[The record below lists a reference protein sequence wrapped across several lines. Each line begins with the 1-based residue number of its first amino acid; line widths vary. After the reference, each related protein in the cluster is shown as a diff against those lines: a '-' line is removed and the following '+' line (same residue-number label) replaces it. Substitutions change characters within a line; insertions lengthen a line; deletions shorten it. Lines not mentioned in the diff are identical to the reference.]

1 MLRKK
6 DIVSARGSKNNGNG
20 LFRSITGTL
29 DDNSSL
35 NHGLYWWY
43 FGCTRSLQLTL
54 CLIAKSAVYFTSC
67 YTWTCSKNRL
77 KRTLK

>member
-1 MLRKK
+1 MSRKK

-43 FGCTRSLQLTL
+43 FSCTRSLQLTL
-54 CLIAKSAVYFTSC
+54 CLIAKSAVCTSQAV
-67 YTWTCSKNRL
+67 THGVVRKIGLNEP
-77 KRTLK
+77 

>member
-1 MLRKK
+1 MSRKK

-35 NHGLYWWY
+35 NHGLY
-43 FGCTRSLQLTL
+43 
-54 CLIAKSAVYFTSC
+54 
-67 YTWTCSKNRL
+67 
-77 KRTLK
+77 

>member
-1 MLRKK
+1 MSRKK
-6 DIVSARGSKNNGNG
+6 DIVSARGSKTNGNG

-43 FGCTRSLQLTL
+43 FGCKIG
-54 CLIAKSAVYFTSC
+54 CLYFTSC

-77 KRTLK
+77 K